1 MAGALSRG
9 EFKLRSIRDGKK
21 HGVKN
26 IQAGNWKPP
35 LSQFGRQSGP
45 DSIMSESNEFYT
57 FKAEKTQAFKKIYY
71 DLTHNPDSYSK
82 KQLAKKLK
90 DKIEALDLIEKEAE
104 LKLIRL

>member
-1 MAGALSRG
+1 
-9 EFKLRSIRDGKK
+9 
-21 HGVKN
+21 
-26 IQAGNWKPP
+26 
-35 LSQFGRQSGP
+35 
-45 DSIMSESNEFYT
+45 MSESNEFYA
-57 FKAEKTQAFKKIYY
+57 FKAEKTQAFKKIYF

>member
-1 MAGALSRG
+1 
-9 EFKLRSIRDGKK
+9 
-21 HGVKN
+21 
-26 IQAGNWKPP
+26 
-35 LSQFGRQSGP
+35 
-45 DSIMSESNEFYT
+45 MSESNEFYT

-90 DKIEALDLIEKEAE
+90 DKIEALDLIEKEAG